1 LYKQRADDYR
11 RDSDGI
17 ACLPPGPK
25 AGISGL
31 AFPMKIVQTPN
42 LVVVLY
48 EYDTIFRQ
56 IFTDGRA
63 LPEDPNP
70 TWMGY
75 SIGHWDGD
83 TLVVTTAGYN
93 DRTTLDLG
101 GHPHTEALRITERFH
116 RRDAGHIDLQVTLD
130 DPKAYTRSWTLP
142 VELVLMP
149 DGELIEYFCDD
160 NERDA
165 AHLVGKSGEEVRV
178 PREILAQY
186 AGVYGTSAQPADIVV
201 SLEEDRFTIN
211 TGGGGKIPLVAHA
224 ANSFTMEGTG
234 VEFVKDAQGAV
245 TAMIQHWVEGDRNF
259 ARRGRE
265 VDGDRDLHEIRIHP
279 VEPLLDLHL
288 VAHRPAGLVQPY
300 AWLSEQADRVD
311 HKRSGVRPLAD
322 GIPVPPVVRELL
334 REIAAVCP
342 DDAVALVIL
351 IQDDDFLWTLKNLR
365 VAQLIKICAR
375 EAERITVIAGIVA
388 QRGGHVAVTVER
400 LVAVIGGLA
409 CRRERRLVYAVAG
422 HGHRAVGLNAR
433 PWAVC
438 RLPRT
443 RNIVSRRGSR
453 GLSSGQRVLDR
464 IPPPINNRQICGGL
478 YSASATTA
486 APPLP
491 TTSASL
497 SESNS

>member
-1 LYKQRADDYR
+1 MRKLVIILCVTSVSLTAQWPNRPAPGMVLTPDGKPDLSAPAPRSANGKPDLSGVWRVKQTSYLTYVTSDLKPDEIRPWAAALYKQRADDYR

-259 ARRGRE
+259 ARR
-265 VDGDRDLHEIRIHP
+265 
-279 VEPLLDLHL
+279 
-288 VAHRPAGLVQPY
+288 
-300 AWLSEQADRVD
+300 
-311 HKRSGVRPLAD
+311 K
-322 GIPVPPVVRELL
+322 
-334 REIAAVCP
+334 
-342 DDAVALVIL
+342 
-351 IQDDDFLWTLKNLR
+351 
-365 VAQLIKICAR
+365 
-375 EAERITVIAGIVA
+375 
-388 QRGGHVAVTVER
+388 
-400 LVAVIGGLA
+400 
-409 CRRERRLVYAVAG
+409 
-422 HGHRAVGLNAR
+422 
-433 PWAVC
+433 
-438 RLPRT
+438 
-443 RNIVSRRGSR
+443 
-453 GLSSGQRVLDR
+453 
-464 IPPPINNRQICGGL
+464 
-478 YSASATTA
+478 
-486 APPLP
+486 
-491 TTSASL
+491 
-497 SESNS
+497 